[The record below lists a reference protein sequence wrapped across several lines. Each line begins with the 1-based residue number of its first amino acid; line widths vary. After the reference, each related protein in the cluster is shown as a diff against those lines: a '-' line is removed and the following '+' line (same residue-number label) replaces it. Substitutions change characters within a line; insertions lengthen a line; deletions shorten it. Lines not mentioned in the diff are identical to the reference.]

1 MSIHEDS
8 KGTADREKA
17 LERSALIGEINKNL
31 KYKTIE
37 LFAGERNKL

>member
-1 MSIHEDS
+1 MSVYGDS

-17 LERSALIGEINKNL
+17 LERSALVKEINKNL

-37 LFAGERNKL
+37 LFAGEHNKL